1 MLKLKLQRFGHLMQR
16 AESLEKSLML
26 GKIGGRRRKGAKDD
40 DMVRWHHQ
48 LNRRES
54 EQTLGRTGKS
64 AMLQSVGPQRVGHD
78 LGIEQ
83 Q

>member
-1 MLKLKLQRFGHLMQR
+1 MLKLKLQCFGQLMQR

-26 GKIGGRRRKGAKDD
+26 GKIGGRRKGAKDD
-40 DMVRWHHQ
+40 DTVRWHHQ

-64 AMLQSVGPQRVGHD
+64 AML
-78 LGIEQ
+78 
-83 Q
+83 